1 MDAFYIYISF
11 SDQPFLWG
19 SYQLEILPY
28 NWTSGGKF
36 RVKTHLD
43 FGTDYCLRVQPIIN
57 SFCTVLFFL

>member
-1 MDAFYIYISF
+1 MDVFCMQIYF
-11 SDQPFLWG
+11 SDQPFLRG

-43 FGTDYCLRVQPIIN
+43 FGTHYYLQIQPIIN